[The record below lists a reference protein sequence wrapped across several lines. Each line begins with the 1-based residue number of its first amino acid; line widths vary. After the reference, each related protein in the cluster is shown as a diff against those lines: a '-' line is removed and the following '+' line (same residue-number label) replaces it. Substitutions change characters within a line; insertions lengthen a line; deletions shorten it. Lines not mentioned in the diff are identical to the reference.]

1 MALENDFTHLA
12 CIVVRNLDKVACLRI
27 AIDGLMD
34 VLSEYEKSHRKENED
49 FSELSVNLEHMQT
62 ALEMIDDETNEI
74 YSQAYS
80 YKNDKYKALFAP
92 RGVR

>member
-1 MALENDFTHLA
+1 MALENDFVYLVNVGLH
-12 CIVVRNLDKVACLRI
+12 RLDKVACLRI

-34 VLSEYEKSHRKENED
+34 VLSRYEKSHRKENED
-49 FSELSVNLEHMQT
+49 FSELSVTIEHLET
-62 ALEMIDDETNEI
+62 TLEMINDETCEI